1 MRTTQSSFLII
12 GCFSLL
18 LLISCSSDDDSSPI
32 NISPD
37 EVENTMQNG
46 TWRITNFVDSGINET
61 EDFTGYNF
69 TFESSGIL
77 NASDGNNNFSGIW
90 SVTNSNSNDDSPDDS
105 DLDFNINFNFPQDFQ
120 DLSDD
125 WDIISH
131 SPNKIELT
139 DVSGGNG
146 ETDFLTFEIN

>member
-1 MRTTQSSFLII
+1 MKTTQSSFLII

-18 LLISCSSDDDSSPI
+18 LIMSCSSDDDSSP
-32 NISPD
+32 NNLSPV

-46 TWRITNFVDSGINET
+46 TWSITNFVDSGINET
-61 EDFTGYNF
+61 EDFTGYDF

-77 NASDGNNNFSGIW
+77 NTSNGNNNFSGTW

-105 DLDFNINFNFPQDFQ
+105 DLDFNINFNFPEDFQ

-146 ETDFLTFEIN
+146 ETDFLTFELN

>member
-61 EDFTGYNF
+61 EDFTGYDF